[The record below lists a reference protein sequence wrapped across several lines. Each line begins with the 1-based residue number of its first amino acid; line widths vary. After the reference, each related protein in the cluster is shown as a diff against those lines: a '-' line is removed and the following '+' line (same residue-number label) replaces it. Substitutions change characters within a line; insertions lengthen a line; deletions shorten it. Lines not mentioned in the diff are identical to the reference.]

1 MLYIFQNFVA
11 TTKEAIFK
19 KAKIRSGQHQCAKP
33 PTCVNV
39 NFYIAGNMANE
50 GQIQMNEMLRRLNLP
65 LICRREVANDGNCF
79 FDREEFNK
87 AWVTSL
93 C

>member
-1 MLYIFQNFVA
+1 MA

-19 KAKIRSGQHQCAKP
+19 KAIFRSVQHQRAKP

-39 NFYIAGNMANE
+39 HFYIADNMANE

-65 LICRREVANDGNCF
+65 LICRREVAIDGNCLY
-79 FDREEFNK
+79 DREEFDK
-87 AWVTSL
+87 T
-93 C
+93 